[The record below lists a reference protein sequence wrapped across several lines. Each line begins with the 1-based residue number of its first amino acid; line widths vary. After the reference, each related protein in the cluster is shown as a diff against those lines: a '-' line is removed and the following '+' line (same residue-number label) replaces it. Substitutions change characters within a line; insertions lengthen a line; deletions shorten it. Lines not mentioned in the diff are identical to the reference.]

1 MSNRRKKSST
11 PSTAEPAQVIR
22 KSISEQAPAGRP
34 SPAGA
39 WIDRYRHNGGLR
51 QYVVYLAF
59 ALILATFSIILYDDG
74 FLRSSNLLDIGR
86 QAAPIAVMAVG
97 MAFALAAGEIDLSV
111 GSVVALSSLVAADV
125 VGSHGFLAG
134 ALAALGV
141 SALVGLVNGLIA
153 VKVRIPSF
161 LVTLGMLGIVSG
173 IARNW
178 NDLQSLPIRN
188 DRFKE
193 LFGAGGLGPVSSLL
207 IWLIIVG
214 AIGHIALHHLR
225 WGRHVLST
233 GADRGAANAVG
244 INTSRVKISAL
255 VASATAAGFAGIL
268 LASRLSVGRHN
279 LGEDY
284 LLTVIA
290 AVVIGGTNLF
300 GGRASIIGAI
310 TGALIMTMLNKGL
323 ILMGLEVADQIIAR
337 GVIIIL
343 AVALS
348 MREAKES

>member
-1 MSNRRKKSST
+1 M
-11 PSTAEPAQVIR
+11 IR
-22 KSISEQAPAGRP
+22 KSISKQASADLP
-34 SPAGA
+34 SPVEA

-59 ALILATFSIILYDDG
+59 ALILATFSIILHDDG
-74 FLRSSNLLDIGR
+74 FLSSSNLLNIGR

-111 GSVVALSSLVAADV
+111 GSVVALSSLVAAEI
-125 VGSHGFLAG
+125 VGNHGFLAG
-134 ALAALGV
+134 ALAALGA
-141 SALVGLVNGLIA
+141 SALVGIVNGLIT

-161 LVTLGMLGIVSG
+161 LVTLGMLGIISG

-188 DRFKE
+188 DRFSGI
-193 LFGAGGLGPVSSLL
+193 FGAGGLGPVSSLL
-207 IWLIIVG
+207 IWIVVVG
-214 AIGHIALHHLR
+214 ALGHIALHHLR

-233 GADRGAANAVG
+233 GADRDAANAVG
-244 INTSRVKISAL
+244 INTARVKISAL
-255 VASATAAGFAGIL
+255 VVSAIAAGFAGIL
-268 LASRLSVGRHN
+268 LAGRLSIGRHD

-300 GGRASIIGAI
+300 GGRASILGAV
-310 TGALIMTMLNKGL
+310 TGALIMAMLNNGL
-323 ILMGLEVADQIIAR
+323 ILMGLEVADQLIAR

-348 MREAKES
+348 MREAKET

>member
-1 MSNRRKKSST
+1 M
-11 PSTAEPAQVIR
+11 IR
-22 KSISEQAPAGRP
+22 KSISKQASAGLP
-34 SPAGA
+34 SPVEA
-39 WIDRYRHNGGLR
+39 WIDRYRYDGGLR

-59 ALILATFSIILYDDG
+59 ALILATFSIILHDDG
-74 FLRSSNLLDIGR
+74 FLSSSNLLNIGR

-111 GSVVALSSLVAADV
+111 GSVVALSSLVAAEI
-125 VGSHGFLAG
+125 VGNHGFLAG
-134 ALAALGV
+134 ALAALGA
-141 SALVGLVNGLIA
+141 SALVGIVNGLIT

-161 LVTLGMLGIVSG
+161 LVTLGMLGIISG

-188 DRFKE
+188 DRFSGI
-193 LFGAGGLGPVSSLL
+193 FGAGGLGPVSSLL
-207 IWLIIVG
+207 IWIIVVG
-214 AIGHIALHHLR
+214 TLGHIALHHLR

-233 GADRGAANAVG
+233 GADRDAANAAG
-244 INTSRVKISAL
+244 INTARVKISAL
-255 VASATAAGFAGIL
+255 VMSATAAGFAGIL
-268 LASRLSVGRHN
+268 LAGRLSIGRHN

-300 GGRASIIGAI
+300 GGRASILGAV
-310 TGALIMTMLNKGL
+310 TGALIMSMLNNGL
-323 ILMGLEVADQIIAR
+323 ILMGLEVADQLIAR

>member
-1 MSNRRKKSST
+1 MIRR
-11 PSTAEPAQVIR
+11 
-22 KSISEQAPAGRP
+22 SISKQASAGLP
-34 SPAGA
+34 SPVEA

-59 ALILATFSIILYDDG
+59 ALILATFSIILHDDG
-74 FLRSSNLLDIGR
+74 FLSSSNLLNIGR

-111 GSVVALSSLVAADV
+111 GSVVALSSLVAAEI
-125 VGSHGFLAG
+125 VGNHGFLAG
-134 ALAALGV
+134 ALAALGA
-141 SALVGLVNGLIA
+141 SALVGIVNGLIT

-161 LVTLGMLGIVSG
+161 LVTLGMLGIISG

-188 DRFKE
+188 DRFSGI
-193 LFGAGGLGPVSSLL
+193 FGAGGLGPVSSLL
-207 IWLIIVG
+207 IWIVVVG
-214 AIGHIALHHLR
+214 ILGHFALHHLR

-233 GADRGAANAVG
+233 GADRDAANAAG
-244 INTSRVKISAL
+244 INTARVKISAL
-255 VASATAAGFAGIL
+255 VVSATAAGFAGIL
-268 LASRLSVGRHN
+268 LAGRLSIGRHD

-300 GGRASIIGAI
+300 GGRASILGAV
-310 TGALIMTMLNKGL
+310 TGALIMAMLNNGL
-323 ILMGLEVADQIIAR
+323 ILMGLEVADQLIAR

-348 MREAKES
+348 MREAKET

>member
-1 MSNRRKKSST
+1 M
-11 PSTAEPAQVIR
+11 IR
-22 KSISEQAPAGRP
+22 KSISKQASAGLP
-34 SPAGA
+34 SPVEA

-59 ALILATFSIILYDDG
+59 ALILATFSIILHDDG
-74 FLRSSNLLDIGR
+74 FLSSSNLLNIGR

-111 GSVVALSSLVAADV
+111 GSVVALSSLVAAEI
-125 VGSHGFLAG
+125 VGNHGFLAG
-134 ALAALGV
+134 ALAALGA
-141 SALVGLVNGLIA
+141 SALVGIVNGLIT

-161 LVTLGMLGIVSG
+161 LVTLGMLGIISG

-188 DRFKE
+188 DRFSGI
-193 LFGAGGLGPVSSLL
+193 FGAGGLGPVSSLL
-207 IWLIIVG
+207 IWIVVVG
-214 AIGHIALHHLR
+214 ALGHIALHHLR

-233 GADRGAANAVG
+233 GADRDAANAVG
-244 INTSRVKISAL
+244 INTARVKISAL
-255 VASATAAGFAGIL
+255 VVSAIAAGFAGIL
-268 LASRLSVGRHN
+268 LAGRLSIGRHD

-300 GGRASIIGAI
+300 GGRASILGAV
-310 TGALIMTMLNKGL
+310 TGALIMAMLNNGL
-323 ILMGLEVADQIIAR
+323 ILMGLEVADQLIAR

-348 MREAKES
+348 MREAKET

>member
-1 MSNRRKKSST
+1 M
-11 PSTAEPAQVIR
+11 IR
-22 KSISEQAPAGRP
+22 KSISKQASAGVP
-34 SPAGA
+34 SPVEA
-39 WIDRYRHNGGLR
+39 WIDRYRHDGGLR

-59 ALILATFSIILYDDG
+59 VLILATFSIILHDDG
-74 FLRSSNLLDIGR
+74 FLSSSNLLNIAR

-97 MAFALAAGEIDLSV
+97 MAFALAASEIDLSV
-111 GSVVALSSLVAADV
+111 GAVVALSSLVAAEI
-125 VGSHGFLAG
+125 VGNHGFLAG
-134 ALAALGV
+134 ALAALGA
-141 SALVGLVNGLIA
+141 SALVGIVNGLIT

-161 LVTLGMLGIVSG
+161 LVTLGMLGIISG

-188 DRFKE
+188 DRFSGI
-193 LFGAGGLGPVSSLL
+193 FGAGGLGPVSSLL
-207 IWLIIVG
+207 IWTIVVG
-214 AIGHIALHHLR
+214 AFGHIALHHLR

-233 GADRGAANAVG
+233 GADRDAANAAG
-244 INTSRVKISAL
+244 INTDRVKISAL
-255 VASATAAGFAGIL
+255 VISATAAGFAGIL
-268 LASRLSVGRHN
+268 LAGRLSIGRHN

-300 GGRASIIGAI
+300 GGRASILGAV
-310 TGALIMTMLNKGL
+310 TGALIMSMLNNGL
-323 ILMGLEVADQIIAR
+323 ILMGLEVADQLIAR

>member
-1 MSNRRKKSST
+1 M
-11 PSTAEPAQVIR
+11 
-22 KSISEQAPAGRP
+22 
-34 SPAGA
+34 
-39 WIDRYRHNGGLR
+39 DRYRHDGGLR
-51 QYVVYLAF
+51 RFVVYFAF
-59 ALILATFSIILYDDG
+59 ALILATFSIILHDDG
-74 FLRSSNLLDIGR
+74 FLSSSNLLNIGR

-111 GSVVALSSLVAADV
+111 GSVVALSSLVAAEM
-125 VGSHGFLAG
+125 VGNHGFLVG
-134 ALAALGV
+134 LLAALGASV
-141 SALVGLVNGLIA
+141 LVGLVNGLIT

-161 LVTLGMLGIVSG
+161 LVTLGMLGIISG

-188 DRFKE
+188 DRFSG

-207 IWLIIVG
+207 IWIIVVG
-214 AIGHIALHHLR
+214 GLGHIALHHLR

-233 GADRGAANAVG
+233 GADRDAANAVG
-244 INTSRVKISAL
+244 INTARVKISAL
-255 VASATAAGFAGIL
+255 VASATAAGFAGVL
-268 LASRLSVGRHN
+268 LAGRLSIGRHD

-300 GGRASIIGAI
+300 GGRASVIGAV
-310 TGALIMTMLNKGL
+310 TGALIMAMLNNGL
-323 ILMGLEVADQIIAR
+323 ILMGLEVADQRIAR

>member
-1 MSNRRKKSST
+1 M
-11 PSTAEPAQVIR
+11 IR
-22 KSISEQAPAGRP
+22 KSISKQAPTGLP
-34 SPAGA
+34 SPVGA
-39 WIDRYRHNGGLR
+39 WIDRYRHNGGIR

-59 ALILATFSIILYDDG
+59 ALILATFSIILHDDG
-74 FLRSSNLLDIGR
+74 FLSSSNLLNIGR

-111 GSVVALSSLVAADV
+111 GSVVALSSLVAAEL
-125 VGSHGFLAG
+125 VGNYGFLAG
-134 ALAALGV
+134 ALAALGA
-141 SALVGLVNGLIA
+141 SALVGVVNGLIS

-161 LVTLGMLGIVSG
+161 LVTLGMLGIISG

-188 DRFKE
+188 DRFSGI
-193 LFGAGGLGPVSSLL
+193 FGAGGLGPVSSLL
-207 IWLIIVG
+207 IWIVIVG
-214 AIGHIALHHLR
+214 GLGHIVLHHLR

-233 GADRGAANAVG
+233 GADRDAANAVG
-244 INTSRVKISAL
+244 INTARVKISAL
-255 VASATAAGFAGIL
+255 VVSATAAGFAGIL
-268 LASRLSVGRHN
+268 LAGRLSIGRHD

-300 GGRASIIGAI
+300 GGRASVIGAV
-310 TGALIMTMLNKGL
+310 TGALIMAMLNNGL
-323 ILMGLEVADQIIAR
+323 ILMGLEVADQLIAR

-348 MREAKES
+348 MREAKEA

>member
-1 MSNRRKKSST
+1 MN
-11 PSTAEPAQVIR
+11 R
-22 KSISEQAPAGRP
+22 KSISKQAPAGLP
-34 SPAGA
+34 SPVGA
-39 WIDRYRHNGGLR
+39 WIDRYRHDGGLR

-59 ALILATFSIILYDDG
+59 ALILATFSILLHDDG
-74 FLRSSNLLDIGR
+74 FLSSSNLLNIGR

-111 GSVVALSSLVAADV
+111 GSVVALSSLVAAEL
-125 VGSHGFLAG
+125 VGNYGFLAG
-134 ALAALGV
+134 ALAALGA
-141 SALVGLVNGLIA
+141 SALVGMVNGLIS

-161 LVTLGMLGIVSG
+161 LVTLGMLGIISG

-188 DRFKE
+188 DRFSGI
-193 LFGAGGLGPVSSLL
+193 FGAGGLGPVSSLL
-207 IWLIIVG
+207 IWIVIAG
-214 AIGHIALHHLR
+214 ALGHIALHHLR

-233 GADRGAANAVG
+233 GADRDAANAVG
-244 INTSRVKISAL
+244 INTARVKISAL
-255 VASATAAGFAGIL
+255 IVSATAAGFAGIL
-268 LASRLSVGRHN
+268 LAGRLSIGRHD

-300 GGRASIIGAI
+300 GGRASILGAV
-310 TGALIMTMLNKGL
+310 TGALIMAMLNNGL
-323 ILMGLEVADQIIAR
+323 ILMGLEVADQLIAR

-348 MREAKES
+348 MREAKEA

>member
-1 MSNRRKKSST
+1 M
-11 PSTAEPAQVIR
+11 IR
-22 KSISEQAPAGRP
+22 KSISKQAPTGLP
-34 SPAGA
+34 SPVGA
-39 WIDRYRHNGGLR
+39 WIDRYRHDGGLR

-59 ALILATFSIILYDDG
+59 ALILATFSIILHDDG
-74 FLRSSNLLDIGR
+74 FLSSSNLLNIGR

-111 GSVVALSSLVAADV
+111 GSVVALSSLVAAEM
-125 VGSHGFLAG
+125 VGNYGFLAG
-134 ALAALGV
+134 ALAALGAA
-141 SALVGLVNGLIA
+141 ALVGMVNGLIS

-161 LVTLGMLGIVSG
+161 LVTLGMLGIISG

-188 DRFKE
+188 DRFSGI
-193 LFGAGGLGPVSSLL
+193 FGAGGLGPVSSLL
-207 IWLIIVG
+207 IWIVIVG
-214 AIGHIALHHLR
+214 ALGHFALNHLR

-233 GADRGAANAVG
+233 GADRDAANAVG

-268 LASRLSVGRHN
+268 LAGRLSIGRHD

-300 GGRASIIGAI
+300 GGRASILGAV
-310 TGALIMTMLNKGL
+310 TGARVMAMLNNGLHKG
-323 ILMGLEVADQIIAR
+323 
-337 GVIIIL
+337 GVL
-343 AVALS
+343 VQ
-348 MREAKES
+348 